1 MKYLLDTNACI
12 EYLNNKKSPVAIS
25 LAAQSPDD
33 VALCSVVKAE
43 LYFGAAR
50 CRSPETAF
58 EKVSTFV
65 SGFESFPF
73 DDAAAQTSAV
83 LRAKLAAT
91 GTPIGPYDVQIAAI
105 AMARGLTLVTH
116 NSREFARVEGLEW
129 ADWEKEA

>member
-12 EYLNNKKSPVAIS
+12 EYLNNKKSPVAIR

-73 DDAAAQTSAV
+73 DDTAAQTSAA
-83 LRAKLAAT
+83 LRASWQQPARLSART
-91 GTPIGPYDVQIAAI
+91 TCRSQPLPWRVGLCWSHITPVSLPVSKG
-105 AMARGLTLVTH
+105 
-116 NSREFARVEGLEW
+116 
-129 ADWEKEA
+129 